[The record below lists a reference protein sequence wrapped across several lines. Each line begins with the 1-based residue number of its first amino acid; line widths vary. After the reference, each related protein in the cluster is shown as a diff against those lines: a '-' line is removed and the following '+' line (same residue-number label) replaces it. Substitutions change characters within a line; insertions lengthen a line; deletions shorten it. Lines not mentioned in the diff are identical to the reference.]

1 MLKEGRRGLPS
12 FCYPPDW
19 TPAAFCGGAFAPG
32 ARLQGRKSAKPGGAY
47 MLNTV
52 TNVDKSSP
60 VRRHVRVGDALV
72 AINGHEI
79 EDVLDYRYWSYE
91 SRLTLT
97 IRRPDGAE
105 RTVRVRKGEGED
117 LGLDFGEYLM
127 DKPWGCSNRCVF
139 CFIDQLPRGLRRT
152 LYFKDDDAR
161 LSFLTGSY
169 ITLTNLSEREFER
182 ICALKISPINV
193 SVHATNPELRA
204 RLMGNPKAAD
214 IMTPLKRLA
223 EAGLT
228 MNCQVVCCPGW
239 NDGEELERTMREL
252 AGLYPGVYSVSI
264 VPVGLTKH
272 REGLEPLRPFD
283 AASAA
288 VAIGRVE
295 AFAAECLEEYGSRIF
310 WCSDELYLKAG
321 LEVPPDEYYE
331 EYSQLENGVGLM
343 RLLETE
349 FMDALEGVPSDAGTS
364 APFTLATGVAA
375 APLLEKLLHTGHKKC
390 DKING
395 RVHAVVNDFFGRT
408 IDVAGL
414 VTGGD
419 LIAQLRGLELGER
432 VLIPHTMLRHGEG
445 VFLDDVTLEEA
456 SAALGVP
463 VVPVGGSGRELLD
476 AMLGE

>member
-1 MLKEGRRGLPS
+1 MRIPGFRGREGAPARAGKTRERR
-12 FCYPPDW
+12 
-19 TPAAFCGGAFAPG
+19 
-32 ARLQGRKSAKPGGAY
+32 

-60 VRRHVRVGDALV
+60 VRRHVHAGDALV
-72 AINGHEI
+72 SINGHEI

-91 SRLTLT
+91 SRLTLL
-97 IRRPDGAE
+97 IRRPDGSE
-105 RTVRVRKGEGED
+105 HTVKVRKEEGAD
-117 LGLDFGEYLM
+117 LGLDFAEYLM

-139 CFIDQLPRGLRRT
+139 CFVDQLPRGMRRT

-182 ICALKISPINV
+182 ICALRISPINV
-193 SVHATNPELRA
+193 SVHATNPALRA

-214 IMTPLKRLA
+214 IMTPLRRLA
-223 EAGLT
+223 EAGIT

-239 NDGEELERTMREL
+239 NDGEELSRTMREL
-252 AGLYPGVYSVSI
+252 AELYPGVYSVSI

-272 REGLEPLRPFD
+272 RENLPELTPFD
-283 AASAA
+283 AAKAA
-288 VAIGRVE
+288 GTIDRVE
-295 AFAAECLEEYGSRIF
+295 AFAAECLERHGSRIF
-310 WCSDELYLKAG
+310 WCSDELYLKARR
-321 LEVPPDEYYE
+321 EVPEDEYYE

-349 FMDALEGVPSDAGTS
+349 FLAELEDTPADAGTG
-364 APFTLATGVAA
+364 ARFTIATGVSA
-375 APLLEKLLHTGHKKC
+375 APLLDKLLQLGHKKC
-390 DKING
+390 AKING
-395 RVHAVVNDFFGRT
+395 QVCAIVNDFFGHT

-419 LIAQLRGLELGER
+419 LIAQLKGRELGER

-456 SAALGVP
+456 GEALGVP
-463 VVPVGGSGRELLD
+463 VVPIGGSGRELLD
-476 AMLGE
+476 AMLGV

>member
-1 MLKEGRRGLPS
+1 
-12 FCYPPDW
+12 
-19 TPAAFCGGAFAPG
+19 
-32 ARLQGRKSAKPGGAY
+32 

-52 TNVDKSSP
+52 TSVDRTSP
-60 VRRHVRVGDALV
+60 VRRHVHAGDVLV

-91 SRLTLT
+91 ERLTLT
-97 IRRPDGAE
+97 IRRPDGSE
-105 RTVRVRKGEGED
+105 HTVRVRKEAGED
-117 LGLDFGEYLM
+117 LGLDFDEYLM

-139 CFIDQLPRGLRRT
+139 CFVDQLPRGMRRS

-182 ICALKISPINV
+182 ICALRISPINV
-193 SVHATNPELRA
+193 SVHATDPEMRA

-214 IMTPLKRLA
+214 ILTPLKRLA
-223 EAGLT
+223 EAGIT
-228 MNCQVVCCPGW
+228 MNCQIVCCPGW
-239 NDGEELERTMREL
+239 NDGEQLSRSMREL
-252 AGLYPGVYSVSI
+252 SELYPGVYSVSV
-264 VPVGLTKH
+264 VPVGLTMH
-272 REGLEPLRPFD
+272 REGLEKLTPFD
-283 AASAA
+283 RDSANET
-288 VAIGRVE
+288 IDRVE
-295 AFAAECLEEYGSRIF
+295 SFAAGCLEKYGSRIF

-321 LEVPPDEYYE
+321 REVPADEYYE

-349 FMDALEGVPSDAGTS
+349 FLEALEDAGAGAGAGVP
-364 APFTLATGVAA
+364 FTIATGVSA

-390 DKING
+390 AKIKG
-395 RVHAVVNDFFGRT
+395 QVCAIVNDFFGHT

-419 LIAQLRGLELGER
+419 LIAQLRGRDLGAR

-445 VFLDDVTLEEA
+445 VFLDDVTLEQAEE
-456 SAALGVP
+456 ALGVP
-463 VVPVGGSGRELLD
+463 VIPVGSSGAELLN
-476 AMLGE
+476 AMLGC